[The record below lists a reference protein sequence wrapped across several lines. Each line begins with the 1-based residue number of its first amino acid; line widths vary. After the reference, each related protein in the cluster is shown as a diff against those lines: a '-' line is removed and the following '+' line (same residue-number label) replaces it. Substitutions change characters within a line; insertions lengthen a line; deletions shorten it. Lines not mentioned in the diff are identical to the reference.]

1 MYITTRLPMRIQAE
15 PILHLAFWIF
25 YFASINANWGEN
37 WLDRSLRPE
46 TVSQYAILLFP
57 FLFYAN
63 AFWLLPTYLKRG
75 KWFKYVLLITGAVFF
90 SEMFRCVIYVL
101 FNGSELDLVTNFK
114 TEYNSYDNVIFGRL
128 GPAILALQFSF
139 AYRFTIDWVRNNK
152 QITRLQR
159 MERKEAITP
168 LEAPSI
174 EYKENYCIKRK
185 KEILVLRTVDIVYFK
200 AQGDFVVAVDSE
212 GRKNIINST
221 LSKIESEIDPDTF
234 FRINRS
240 ELINKSYVLEFE
252 TYIKNRQKITLET
265 VSEHLYTSN
274 SRTPAF
280 RKWLRK

>member
-1 MYITTRLPMRIQAE
+1 MYITTRPPMRIQAE

-25 YFASINANWGEN
+25 YFATINADWGEN
-37 WLDRSLRPE
+37 WLDRSLRPG

-57 FLFYAN
+57 SLFYVN

-75 KWFKYVLLITGAVFF
+75 KWLKYLGFITFVVFF
-90 SEMFRCVIYVL
+90 SELFRCAMYVL

-114 TEYNSYDNVIFGRL
+114 NEYNSYDNVIFGRL

-152 QITRLQR
+152 QIIRLQK
-159 MERKEAITP
+159 MENKEAIS
-168 LEAPSI
+168 PSETTSI
-174 EYKENYCIKRK
+174 QYKDNYCIKRK

-200 AQGDFVVAVDSE
+200 AQGDFVIAVDSE

-221 LSKIESEIDPDTF
+221 LSKIENEINPDTF

-265 VSEHLYTSN
+265 VSENLFTSN

-280 RKWLRK
+280 RKWLKK